1 MVYSK
6 KQVNT
11 EKALR
16 EELRNKKPQ
25 KTHGKRIASCG
36 IESFL
41 SNYSKRK
48 RIRLSQLNG
57 RVWRNG

>member
-41 SNYSKRK
+41 SNYSKCK
-48 RIRLSQLNG
+48 RIRLSN
-57 RVWRNG
+57 